1 MDAVVSFWAPGQ
13 PATAGNK
20 TGFPVRGKD
29 GRTHVAMREG
39 RTPRSAAHAK
49 AWRATVAMAA
59 QDAMVRARLLPLCG
73 PLRLV
78 AYFVRV
84 RPSNHYRANGQ
95 LRPRAPRWPTT
106 RPDSTKL
113 LRALED
119 AATGICWGDDAQI
132 VQHMTTKLYGHTPGV
147 ALAVAS
153 TEAGGLGEVN
163 AAAHAVL
170 DRVTDARRR
179 QDDEVVADGVGG
191 GGDGAGDR
199 GSGRVCRAR
208 SL

>member
-1 MDAVVSFWAPGQ
+1 MMVAFWVPGQ

-20 TGFPVRGKD
+20 TALPYRGRD

-59 QDAMVRARLLPLCG
+59 QDAMVGARLLPLCG

-95 LRPRAPRWPTT
+95 LRPRAPQWPTT

-132 VQHMTTKLYGHTPGV
+132 VQHQITKLYGHTPGCAV
-147 ALAVAS
+147 AVAS
-153 TEAGGLGEVN
+153 TEAGGLADVN

-170 DRVTDARRR
+170 DRVMDAGRR
-179 QDDEVVADGVGG
+179 QDDAVVADAVG

-199 GSGRVCRAR
+199 RGRRVLRAGP
-208 SL
+208 L

>member
-1 MDAVVSFWAPGQ
+1 MMVAFWVPGQ

-20 TGFPVRGKD
+20 RAIAYHGRD
-29 GRTHVAMREG
+29 GRLHSAVIEG
-39 RTPRSAAHAK
+39 RTARSTAHAK

-59 QDAMVRARLLPLCG
+59 QEAMVRARLIPLCG

-84 RPSNHYRANGQ
+84 RPSNHYRTTGQ
-95 LRPRAPRWPTT
+95 LRPRAPQWPTT

-119 AATGICWGDDAQI
+119 AATGICWGDDSQI
-132 VQHMTTKLYGHTPGV
+132 VQHQITKLYGHTPGCAV
-147 ALAVAS
+147 AVAS
-153 TEAGGLGEVN
+153 TEAGGLGDVN
-163 AAAHAVL
+163 AAAHAAL
-170 DRVTDARRR
+170 DRVMDARRR
-179 QDDEVVADGVGG
+179 QDDAVDDDAVGG

-199 GSGRVCRAR
+199 RGRRVLRAGP
-208 SL
+208 L